1 MFRRLEGFLE
11 RLVEAPAGRLGAAT
25 QPATLGKRIERAM
38 DTNKRFSEDGVIVP
52 NRYAL
57 HLNPA
62 DYAPFDAYHG
72 SLEDDL
78 AHDVLT
84 RARREG
90 YRLIARP
97 HVVLRSDPLVP
108 RGEVRVAASVADDGP
123 EASSDATPI
132 PADTSV
138 LARPGHAVPGP
149 DSAARAFLVV
159 QTEGAPPARF
169 DLRGAVIAIGRGSDN
184 DVIVDDPQ
192 VSRHHCQLKLQ
203 HGAYGFVDLQSRNG
217 SSVNGQPVEEIAL
230 ADGDR
235 IRIGATGIE
244 FRLSG

>member
-11 RLVEAPAGRLGAAT
+11 RLVEAPAGRLGAAP

-38 DTNKRFSEDGVIVP
+38 DTNKRFSKDGVIVP

-62 DYAPFDAYHG
+62 DYAPFDAFHG

-90 YRLIARP
+90 YRLVARP
-97 HVVLRSDPLVP
+97 QVVLRADPLVP
-108 RGEVRVAASVADDGP
+108 RGEVRVAAAVADDEP
-123 EASSDATPI
+123 ASSAAATPV
-132 PADTSV
+132 PTDTSI
-138 LARPGHAVPGP
+138 LARPGHGVPGP

-159 QTEGAPPARF
+159 QTDGAPSARF
-169 DLRGAVIAIGRGSDN
+169 DLRSSVIAIGRGSDN

-192 VSRHHCQLKLQ
+192 VSRRHCQLKLQ
-203 HGAYGFVDLQSRNG
+203 HGAYEFVDLQSRNG
-217 SSVNGQPVEEIAL
+217 SSVNGRPVEGIAL

-235 IRIGATGIE
+235 IRIGGTSIE
-244 FRLSG
+244 FRLRG